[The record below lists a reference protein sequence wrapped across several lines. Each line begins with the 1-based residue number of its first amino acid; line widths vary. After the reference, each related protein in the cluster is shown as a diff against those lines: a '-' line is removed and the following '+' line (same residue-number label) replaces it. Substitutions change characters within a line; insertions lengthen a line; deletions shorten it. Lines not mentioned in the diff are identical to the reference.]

1 MKSFLDL
8 VEEAKSDE
16 VHHVMT
22 YGRMNPP
29 TTGHLKVIDKVKS
42 VAKKQGAG
50 HTVVASH
57 SQDSKKNPLSPA
69 QKVKHLKRYS
79 PGTNFKASSKEHPTF
94 LHHAAELH
102 KQGVTHLHMVAGSD
116 RVKEYHAKLHQYN
129 GTHTGALYNF
139 KKIHVHSAGQR
150 DPDAEGTTGMS
161 GTKMRDH
168 AKNKDIKSF
177 KQGVPSHVSD
187 EHAHELM
194 HDTRK
199 GMGLHEATDRGIFK
213 AIFVTGGPGS
223 GKDIIIRE
231 AIPEAGAVEYNLNQA
246 FDYLSDKG
254 RLAERN
260 TGDMRLEAIR
270 FRKPLII
277 NCSAD
282 NIEKITYVKE
292 ELEDMGYSSMM
303 VFVNSTNEVSK
314 ERNSRLSK
322 MMVESLRYEKWQK
335 SQENKKEFS
344 EMFKHFVTFDNT
356 KPLDLME
363 EDITEI
369 YKGVNHFIDYKSYN
383 DISFSW
389 LENRNTLNSR
399 SNFIFEGNENVKSSS
414 KFIQRL
420 KEASGKS
427 SPKLRSAGGAR
438 AAGPSDAIPDNRAG
452 DANDSDPKWNAPKRT
467 RTFSPGPIS
476 VYAEAS
482 SEPSIKFYPQAKEK
496 NFSQDKDKVRRK
508 KFGDTSPTVS
518 QRMRNVTGLGP
529 EFDTRQ
535 QGTVYPMSGL
545 GDVTYR
551 EEYKSFKSFK
561 EAIDDPGAVDM
572 GVGGVLGGASNK
584 EPMSSNK
591 DNLIGTE
598 IPKKKKKQEK

>member
-8 VEEAKSDE
+8 VEEAKGDE
-16 VHHVMT
+16 VHHVMAF
-22 YGRMNPP
+22 GRMNPP
-29 TTGHLKVIDKVKS
+29 TTGHLKLINKVKEI
-42 VAKKQGAG
+42 AKNQGAG

-116 RVKEYHAKLHQYN
+116 RVEEYKKKLHQYN

-161 GTKMRDH
+161 GTKMREH

-231 AIPEAGAVEYNLNQA
+231 AIPEATAVEYNLNQA

-335 SQENKKEFS
+335 SQENKKVFS
-344 EMFKHFVTFDNT
+344 EMFKSFITFDNT
-356 KPLDLME
+356 KPLDLIE
-363 EDITEI
+363 EYITEI

-389 LENRNTLNSR
+389 LENRNTLNSK
-399 SNFIFEGNENVKSSS
+399 SNFIFEVNENVKISS

-420 KEASGKS
+420 KEASR

-452 DANDSDPKWNAPKRT
+452 DANADDPKWNAPKRT
-467 RTFSPGPIS
+467 RTLSPGPGAI
-476 VYAEAS
+476 YAEAS
-482 SEPSIKFYPQAKEK
+482 SEPTIKVYPQSKEK
-496 NFSQDKDKVRRK
+496 NFSQDKDKIRAK
-508 KFGDTSPTVS
+508 KFGNTSPTVP
-518 QRMRNVTGLGP
+518 QRMRNITGLGP

-551 EEYKSFKSFK
+551 EEYRSFKSFK
-561 EAIDDPGAVDM
+561 EAIDNPGADDM

>member
-8 VEEAKSDE
+8 LEEAKSDE
-16 VHHVMT
+16 VHHVMAF
-22 YGRMNPP
+22 GRMNPP
-29 TTGHLKVIDKVKS
+29 TTGHLKLIDKVKEI
-42 VAKKQGAG
+42 AKKQGAG

-116 RVKEYHAKLHQYN
+116 RVEEYKKKLQQYN
-129 GTHTGALYNF
+129 GTHPGALYNF

-231 AIPEAGAVEYNLNQA
+231 AIPEATAVEYNLNQA

-260 TGDMRLEAIR
+260 TGDVRLEAIR

-282 NIEKITYVKE
+282 NIEKITYIKE

-322 MMVESLRYEKWQK
+322 MMVESLRYDKWQK
-335 SQENKKEFS
+335 SQENKKVFS
-344 EMFKHFVTFDNT
+344 EMFKSFVTFDNT
-356 KPLDLME
+356 KPLDLIE

-389 LENRNTLNSR
+389 LENRNTLNSK

-452 DANDSDPKWNAPKRT
+452 DANADDPKWNAPKRT
-467 RTFSPGPIS
+467 RTFSPGPTS
-476 VYAEAS
+476 VYAES
-482 SEPSIKFYPQAKEK
+482 SQPTIKVYPQAKEK
-496 NFSQDKDKVRRK
+496 NFSQDKDKIRRK

-598 IPKKKKKQEK
+598 VPKKKKKQEK

>member
-8 VEEAKSDE
+8 VEEAKGDE
-16 VHHVMT
+16 VHHVMAF
-22 YGRMNPP
+22 GRMNPP
-29 TTGHLKVIDKVKS
+29 TTGHLKLIGKVKEI
-42 VAKKQGAG
+42 AKKQGAG

-57 SQDSKKNPLSPA
+57 SQDSKKNPLSPS
-69 QKVKHLKRYS
+69 QKIKHLNRYS
-79 PGTNFKASSKEHPTF
+79 PGTHFKASSKEHPTF

-116 RVKEYHAKLHQYN
+116 RVEEYKKKLHQYN
-129 GTHTGALYNF
+129 GTHKGALYNF
-139 KKIHVHSAGQR
+139 KKITVHSAGQR

-161 GTKMRDH
+161 GTKMREH

-187 EHAHELM
+187 AHAHELM

-223 GKDIIIRE
+223 GKDVIIRE
-231 AIPEAGAVEYNLNQA
+231 AIPEGNAIEYNLTQA
-246 FDYLSDKG
+246 FDYLSDKV
-254 RLAERN
+254 RLTERN
-260 TGDMRLEAIR
+260 TGDIRLEAIR

-277 NCSAD
+277 NCPAD
-282 NIEKITYVKE
+282 NIEKVTYVKE

-303 VFVNSTNEVSK
+303 VFVDASNEVSK

-322 MMVESLRYEKWQK
+322 MMVESLRFEKWQK
-335 SQENKKEFS
+335 SQENKNIFS
-344 EMFKHFVTFDNT
+344 EMFKYFVTFDNT
-356 KPLDLME
+356 KPLDLIE

-399 SNFIFEGNENVKSSS
+399 SNFIFEENENVKSSS

-420 KEASGKS
+420 KEASRKS
-427 SPKLRSAGGAR
+427 SPKLRSAGGPR
-438 AAGPSDAIPDNRAG
+438 AAGPGDITPDNRAG
-452 DANDSDPKWNAPKRT
+452 DSNASNPKWDAPKRT
-467 RTFSPGPIS
+467 RTFSSGPGA
-476 VYAEAS
+476 VYAEG
-482 SEPSIKFYPQAKEK
+482 SEPTLKVYPKAKEK
-496 NFSQDKDKVRRK
+496 NFSQDKDKIRAK
-508 KFGDTSPTVS
+508 KFGNTSPTIS

-551 EEYKSFKSFK
+551 EEYRSFKNFK
-561 EAIDDPGAVDM
+561 ESIDDPGAVDM
-572 GVGGVLGGASNK
+572 GVGGTLGGASNK

-591 DNLIGTE
+591 DNLITTE

>member
-8 VEEAKSDE
+8 VEEAKSGE
-16 VHHVMT
+16 VHHVMAF
-22 YGRMNPP
+22 GRMNPP
-29 TTGHLKVIDKVKS
+29 TTGHLKLIDKVKE
-42 VAKKQGAG
+42 VAKKHDAG

-116 RVKEYHAKLHQYN
+116 RVKEYDAKLHQYN
-129 GTHTGALYNF
+129 GTHKGALYNF

-161 GTKMRDH
+161 GTKMREH
-168 AKNKDIKSF
+168 AKNKDITKF

-231 AIPEAGAVEYNLNQA
+231 AIPEASAVEYNLNQA

-344 EMFKHFVTFDNT
+344 EMFQHFVTFDNT
-356 KPLDLME
+356 KPLDLIE

-399 SNFIFEGNENVKSSS
+399 SNFIFEENENVKSSS

-452 DANDSDPKWNAPKRT
+452 DANASDPKWNAPKRT
-467 RTFSPGPIS
+467 RTFSPGPGA

-482 SEPSIKFYPQAKEK
+482 SEPTIKVYPQAKEK

-551 EEYKSFKSFK
+551 EEYKSFKNFK

-591 DNLIGTE
+591 DNLITTE
-598 IPKKKKKQEK
+598 ISKKKKKQEK